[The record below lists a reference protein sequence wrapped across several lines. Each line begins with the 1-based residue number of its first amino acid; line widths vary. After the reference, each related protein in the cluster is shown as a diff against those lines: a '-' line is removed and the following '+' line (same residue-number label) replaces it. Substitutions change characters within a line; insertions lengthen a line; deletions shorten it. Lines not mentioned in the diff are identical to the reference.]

1 MPVLPCSN
9 FERDLKSPWRPQ
21 TSTSS
26 SRISPFAPLR
36 RSAKPRVSTYF
47 DTADLAL
54 DNAHMSLRVRA
65 SGDRIVQ
72 TLKRQTAPSSGFSVR
87 MEYEIER
94 AEPVPILRVTSPG
107 TRRGSAAY
115 PR

>member
-1 MPVLPCSN
+1 LQQLRARPEIAVAPSDLN
-9 FERDLKSPWRPQ
+9 KLKSHL
-21 TSTSS
+21 
-26 SRISPFAPLR
+26 APCPPR

-94 AEPVPILRVTSPG
+94 ANSMRPSNF
-107 TRRGSAAY
+107 S
-115 PR
+115 